1 MIREWHLLHRG
12 IMETKNEKSG
22 IMITEARIH
31 NFRSLQNISV
41 NLDWLT
47 MLIGQNNSGKTSF
60 LDALFL
66 SIGAGRRTVS
76 VEDIFLAPTEK
87 KVPKDRA
94 AFIDLIIRPTDGEV
108 IVDTFPEGSYWI
120 ELWGEGIS
128 QDELENDF
136 VGMRTQIKWD
146 STKGEYEIGRNF
158 LKEWKEYPDNWVQS
172 GIKDTISSSQI
183 EPINLH
189 LLNAK
194 RDIKDELQNRTSFWY
209 KLVSDLDLDDTA
221 IVLC

>member
-1 MIREWHLLHRG
+1 MKAKKER
-12 IMETKNEKSG
+12 SG
-22 IMITEARIH
+22 IMIAEVRIL

-47 MLIGQNNSGKTSF
+47 MLIGENNSGKTSF

-94 AFIDLIIRPTDGEV
+94 AIIDVIIRPTDGED
-108 IVDTFPEGSYWI
+108 IVETFPEGSYWI

-128 QDELENDF
+128 QDEVENDF
-136 VGMRTQIKWD
+136 VGIRTQIKWD
-146 STKGEYEIGRNF
+146 STKGEYELSRNF
-158 LKEWKEYPDNWVQS
+158 GRESLI
-172 GIKDTISSSQI
+172 G
-183 EPINLH
+183 
-189 LLNAK
+189 LNFV
-194 RDIKDELQNRTSFWY
+194 IW
-209 KLVSDLDLDDTA
+209 
-221 IVLC
+221 IC